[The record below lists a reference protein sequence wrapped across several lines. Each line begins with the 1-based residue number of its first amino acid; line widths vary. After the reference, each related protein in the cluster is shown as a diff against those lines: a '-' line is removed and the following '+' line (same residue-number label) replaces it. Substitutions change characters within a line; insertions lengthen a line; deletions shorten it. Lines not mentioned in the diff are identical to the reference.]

1 MFRVQECVRI
11 NSCRDLWM
19 FAPLCVVVL
28 RYPEKERLWQLRVA
42 CIPAERR
49 QPTVSSLCFQCISAG
64 DMPSLQWAAVWA
76 LGTSEMCIPSPSL
89 IVRHTD
95 DVTLMDQRRV
105 TRLQMNAH

>member
-28 RYPEKERLWQLRVA
+28 RYPEKERLWPLRVT

-49 QPTVSSLCFQCISAG
+49 QPTVSRCVSSAFQLVTCHLFSG
-64 DMPSLQWAAVWA
+64 LQCGHWGHQKCAFHHPA
-76 LGTSEMCIPSPSL
+76 
-89 IVRHTD
+89 
-95 DVTLMDQRRV
+95 
-105 TRLQMNAH
+105 